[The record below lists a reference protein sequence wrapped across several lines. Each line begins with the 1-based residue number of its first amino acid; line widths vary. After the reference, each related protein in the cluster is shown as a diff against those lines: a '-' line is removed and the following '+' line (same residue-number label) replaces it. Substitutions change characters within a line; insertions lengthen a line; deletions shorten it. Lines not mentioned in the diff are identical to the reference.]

1 MSFDLKVMKEPEQ
14 KYTYRQSTQISM
26 LCGLIGYLRADM
38 DTNGKGF
45 FSSWNDY
52 RKDLKTDEFKA
63 EFDDMINTYRG
74 KNNFLADRNTL
85 SNFCYQEALQYGS
98 GARGWW

>member
-26 LCGLIGYLRADM
+26 QCGLVGYLRADM

-63 EFDDMINTYRG
+63 EFSINGYELTDVNPLD
-74 KNNFLADRNTL
+74 KDNKD
-85 SNFCYQEALQYGS
+85 
-98 GARGWW
+98 

>member
-26 LCGLIGYLRADM
+26 QCGLVGYLRADM

-45 FSSWNDY
+45 FSSWND
-52 RKDLKTDEFKA
+52 
-63 EFDDMINTYRG
+63 
-74 KNNFLADRNTL
+74 
-85 SNFCYQEALQYGS
+85 
-98 GARGWW
+98 